1 MVYGQ
6 KVVGKKAQKLVQK
19 GALLIDVRSP
29 VAFRDGTLP
38 GAVNMSLRQLSQL
51 ATKAKTTPV
60 IVFGDSD
67 DDPTLKSALN
77 YIELYGFN
85 AVYSLGAKDNWEK

>member
-1 MVYGQ
+1 MMYGQ
-6 KVVGKKAQKLVQK
+6 KVVGKKAQTLVSK

-51 ATKAKTTPV
+51 INKPKNTPIV
-60 IVFGDSD
+60 VFGEGD

-77 YIELYGFN
+77 YISQYGFSK
-85 AVYSLGAKDNWEK
+85 VYSLGSKENWDR